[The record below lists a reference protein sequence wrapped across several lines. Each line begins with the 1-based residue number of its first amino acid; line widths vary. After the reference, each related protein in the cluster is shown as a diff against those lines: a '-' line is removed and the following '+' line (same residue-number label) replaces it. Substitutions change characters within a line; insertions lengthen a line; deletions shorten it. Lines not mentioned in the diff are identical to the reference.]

1 MANAGRKTKPLPTV
15 KWFLPLLLKINPV
28 KLSTR
33 LLAPRVLANFY
44 IAIDAVIAN
53 KIRSLLTALGIIFGV
68 AAVIA
73 MLAIG
78 NGAQQEILNQIKLVG
93 VNNIVIKPIIE
104 QKEEKLNEQA
114 GGKKEKKK
122 FSPGLT
128 IRDVNSIKKTIPGL
142 TRISPE
148 IILNSHVIRN
158 GVRRSA
164 KLVGVEPSY
173 FEIYDFQLVD
183 GQMFSAEHMTLGGPV
198 CIIGSSLKSK
208 FFPTENPVGKSI
220 KVGPHWL
227 TIIGV
232 LKERLV
238 TQSSISKLGIRD
250 FNMDVYAPLQTVLIR
265 YENRDLVT
273 TEAIRLANMRSRG
286 MVIINDN
293 SASEES
299 EEEKKNYHQLDR
311 LVIQVDETTRMQ
323 TTAEVLSRLL
333 TRRHYEVVD
342 FEIEI
347 PELLLKQ
354 QQRTNDIFNY
364 VLGAIAGISL
374 LVGGIGIMNIMLA
387 SVLERIKEIGLRLSI
402 GAQKNDIIQQF
413 LFEAVMISVSGGI
426 IGVVLGVTMASIVSV
441 MAGIP
446 TIVSFTSILLSFGV
460 AATVGLI
467 FGIAP
472 ARKAASQDPIAS
484 LRYE

>member
-1 MANAGRKTKPLPTV
+1 LFPTQAT
-15 KWFLPLLLKINPV
+15 NPV
-28 KLSTR
+28 NIKNRYFS
-33 LLAPRVLANFY
+33 PRVTANLF
-44 IAIDAVIAN
+44 IAINAVIAN
-53 KIRSLLTALGIIFGV
+53 RVRSLLTALGIIFGV

-78 NGAQQEILNQIKLVG
+78 NGAQQEIINQIKLVG

-114 GGKKEKKK
+114 NGKKEKKK

-128 IRDVNSIKKTIPGL
+128 IRDLHSIRTTIPGL
-142 TRISPE
+142 SRVSPE
-148 IILNSHVIRN
+148 IILNTYVIRN

-173 FEIYDFQLVD
+173 FEIYDFQLGE
-183 GQMFSAEHMTLGGPV
+183 GQMFKSEQMKLGAPV

-208 FFPTENPVGKSI
+208 FFPTENPIGKSI

-227 TIIGV
+227 TIVGV
-232 LKERLV
+232 LSERLV
-238 TQSSISKLGIRD
+238 SESSISKLGIRD
-250 FNMDVYAPLQTVLIR
+250 FNMDVYAPLQSVLIR
-265 YENRDLVT
+265 YENRDLIT
-273 TEAIRLANMRSRG
+273 AEALRLASLRSQGRFSS
-286 MVIINDN
+286 
-293 SASEES
+293 SASDTES
-299 EEEKKNYHQLDR
+299 ELEKKNYHQLDR
-311 LVIQVDETTRMQ
+311 LVIQVDETNKLQ
-323 TTAEVLSRLL
+323 STAEILSRMLS
-333 TRRHYEVVD
+333 RKHYEVVD

-354 QQRTNDIFNY
+354 QQRTNDVFNY

-402 GAQKNDIIQQF
+402 GAQKSDIVQQF
-413 LFEAVMISVSGGI
+413 LFEAVMISVSGGL
-426 IGVVLGVTMASIVSV
+426 IGVVLGVSMAYIVSTV
-441 MAGIP
+441 ADIP

>member
-1 MANAGRKTKPLPTV
+1 MKNYFSP
-15 KWFLPLLLKINPV
+15 
-28 KLSTR
+28 R
-33 LLAPRVLANFY
+33 LLANLE
-44 IAIDAVIAN
+44 IAIGGVLSN

-78 NGAQQEILNQIKLVG
+78 NGAQQEILDQMKLVG
-93 VNNIVIKPIIE
+93 VNNIVIKPVVE
-104 QKEEKLNEQA
+104 QKEEKIEEA
-114 GGKKEKKK
+114 VGKKDKKK

-128 IRDVNSIKKTIPGL
+128 LRDVKSITTAIPGL
-142 TRISPE
+142 TMVSPE
-148 IILNSHVIRN
+148 IILETFIIRN
-158 GVRRSA
+158 GLRRSA
-164 KLVGVEPSY
+164 KLVGVQPEY
-173 FEIYDFQLVD
+173 FTMYNFEIAV
-183 GQMFSAEHMTLGGPV
+183 GQGFRKDELSVGSPV
-198 CIIGSSLKSK
+198 CIVGSSIKTK
-208 FFPTENPVGKSI
+208 FFPTENPIGKSI

-232 LKERLV
+232 LKERAV
-238 TQSSISKLGIRD
+238 SESSISKLGIRD
-250 FNMDVYAPLQTVLIR
+250 FNMDVYTPLSSLLIR
-265 YENRDLVT
+265 YRNREMIT
-273 TEAIRLANMRSRG
+273 AEALRKAAMASRG
-286 MVIINDN
+286 MWVSGGKQEDPQ
-293 SASEES
+293 A
-299 EEEKKNYHQLDR
+299 EEKKNYHQLDR
-311 LVIQVDETTRMQ
+311 LVIQVNETEKLES
-323 TTAEVLSRLL
+323 TAEILSRIL
-333 TRRHYEVVD
+333 TRRHYDMVD

-402 GAQKNDIIQQF
+402 GAQKSDVIQQF
-413 LFEAVMISVSGGI
+413 LFEAVMISVSGGL
-426 IGVVLGVTMASIVSV
+426 IGVALGVTLAFVIANL
-441 MAGIP
+441 AGIP
-446 TIVSFTSILLSFGV
+446 TVISITSIVLAFGV

-472 ARKAASQDPIAS
+472 ARKAANQDPITS

>member
-1 MANAGRKTKPLPTV
+1 MPARLMANL
-15 KWFLPLLLKINPV
+15 
-28 KLSTR
+28 
-33 LLAPRVLANFY
+33 Y
-44 IAIDAVIAN
+44 IAINAVIAN

-78 NGAQQEILNQIKLVG
+78 NGAQQEILDQIKLVG
-93 VNNIVIKPIIE
+93 VNNIVIKPVIE
-104 QKEEKLNEQA
+104 QKEEKLEEEV
-114 GGKKEKKK
+114 GKKEKKK

-128 IRDVNSIKKTIPGL
+128 VRDVKSIQATIPGL
-142 TRISPE
+142 TKVSPE
-148 IILNSHVIRN
+148 IILETNVIRK
-158 GVRRSA
+158 GYRRSA

-173 FEIYDFQLVD
+173 FEIYNFELNE
-183 GQMFSAEHMTLGGPV
+183 GQMFNEKHKRIGSPV
-198 CIIGSSLKSK
+198 CIIGHAIKTR
-208 FFPTENPVGKSI
+208 FFPTENPIGKNI

-232 LKERLV
+232 LKERAV
-238 TQSSISKLGIRD
+238 SENSISKLGIRD

-265 YENRDLVT
+265 YKNRDFITADELRM
-273 TEAIRLANMRSRG
+273 EALRSRG
-286 MVIINDN
+286 MVFISGNN
-293 SASEES
+293 QES
-299 EEEKKNYHQLDR
+299 ETAEKERKNYHQLDR
-311 LVIQVDETTRMQ
+311 LVIQVDETKTL
-323 TTAEVLSRLL
+323 TASAEIVSRLL
-333 TRRHYEVVD
+333 QRRHYDVVD
-342 FEIEI
+342 YEIEI

-402 GAQKNDIIQQF
+402 GAKKSDVVQQF
-413 LFEAVMISVSGGI
+413 LFEAIMISVTGGI
-426 IGVVLGVTMASIVSV
+426 IGVILGISMAYLVSEV
-441 MAGIP
+441 AGIP
-446 TIVSFTSILLSFGV
+446 TIISFSSIVLSFGV

-472 ARKAASQDPIAS
+472 ARKAANQDPITS